1 MSADL
6 PLLLLLLL
14 CFLVAVVL
22 AAAETSLIRIS
33 RVRVTALAEAGS
45 HRARRLLRLLENL
58 PRVVNAILLTVLLV
72 QIGAA
77 AITGLLAQRW
87 FGNVGVTLATVVLTL
102 VLFVYSE
109 AIPKTFA
116 VRYPDRVALA
126 LSYPVRILEALLRPV
141 VSGLVWFADL
151 QAPGKGIATSPTV
164 TERELLL
171 LAGEAARQ
179 GEITGSDLQLMER
192 AFRLGDRTAEEVMVP
207 RLDVV
212 SVSVGASVDEAVDKA
227 LRAGHRRLLVYDGDL
242 DQVVGVLHLR
252 TLVRAAGQEPP
263 ATVADLTQTPLVVP
277 ESKRVVELLREMQ
290 EGGSHFAVVVDEYG
304 GTAGIVTIE
313 DIVEEVLGAVADE
326 GEAPIEFA
334 RRLSGERWLVDGR
347 MLVDD
352 LGELLNV
359 DLPEGDWTTVA
370 GLVMGLAG
378 EVLRTGDEVSAAGYR
393 FRVAGAT
400 RHRIHRLEV
409 TRERPPRGERAR

>member
-6 PLLLLLLL
+6 PFLLLLIL

-45 HRARRLLRLLENL
+45 HRARRLLLLLQDL

-87 FGNVGVTLATVVLTL
+87 FGNVGVTVASVVLTL

-126 LSYPVRILEALLRPV
+126 LSYPVRMLEALLRPV

-171 LAGEAARQ
+171 LAAEAARQ
-179 GEITGSDLQLMER
+179 GEITGSDLQLIER

-212 SVSVGASVDEAVDKA
+212 SVSVGASVEEAVDTA
-227 LRAGHRRLLVYDGDL
+227 LRAGHRRLLVYQGDL

-252 TLVRAAGQEPP
+252 TLVRAAGREPS
-263 ATVADLTQTPLVVP
+263 ATVAELTQTPLVVP

-313 DIVEEVLGAVADE
+313 DIVEELLGAVADE

-334 RRLSGERWLVDGR
+334 RRLDGGRWLVDGR

-352 LGELLNV
+352 LGELLSV
-359 DLPEGDWTTVA
+359 DLPEGDWTTAA

-393 FRVAGAT
+393 FRVIGAT

-409 TRERPPRGERAR
+409 TRERPATR

>member
-1 MSADL
+1 
-6 PLLLLLLL
+6 
-14 CFLVAVVL
+14 
-22 AAAETSLIRIS
+22 
-33 RVRVTALAEAGS
+33 
-45 HRARRLLRLLENL
+45 
-58 PRVVNAILLTVLLV
+58 
-72 QIGAA
+72 
-77 AITGLLAQRW
+77 
-87 FGNVGVTLATVVLTL
+87 
-102 VLFVYSE
+102 
-109 AIPKTFA
+109 
-116 VRYPDRVALA
+116 
-126 LSYPVRILEALLRPV
+126 
-141 VSGLVWFADL
+141 
-151 QAPGKGIATSPTV
+151 
-164 TERELLL
+164 
-171 LAGEAARQ
+171 
-179 GEITGSDLQLMER
+179 
-192 AFRLGDRTAEEVMVP
+192 MVP

-212 SVSVGASVDEAVDKA
+212 SVSVGASVEEAVDTA
-227 LRAGHRRLLVYDGDL
+227 LRAGHRRLLVYEGDL

-252 TLVRAAGQEPP
+252 TLVRAAGREPP

-313 DIVEEVLGAVADE
+313 DIVEELLGAVADE

-334 RRLSGERWLVDGR
+334 RRLDGERWLVDGR

-352 LGELLNV
+352 LGELLSV

-393 FRVAGAT
+393 FRVAGAS

-409 TRERPPRGERAR
+409 TRERSATR

>member
-6 PLLLLLLL
+6 PLVLLLLL

-45 HRARRLLRLLENL
+45 HRARRLLRLLEDL

-77 AITGLLAQRW
+77 AITGLLASRW
-87 FGNVGVTLATVVLTL
+87 FGNVGVTVASVVLTL

-109 AIPKTFA
+109 AIPKTYA
-116 VRYPDRVALA
+116 VRYPERVALA
-126 LSYPVRILEALLRPV
+126 LSYPVRGLEALLRPV

-171 LAGEAARQ
+171 LAAEAARQ
-179 GEITGSDLQLMER
+179 GEITGSDLQLIER

-212 SVSVGASVDEAVDKA
+212 SVSVGASVEEAVDTA

-252 TLVRAAGQEPP
+252 TLVRAAGREPP
-263 ATVADLTQTPLVVP
+263 PTVADLTQTPLVVP

-313 DIVEEVLGAVADE
+313 DIVEELLGAVADE

-334 RRLSGERWLVDGR
+334 RRLNGERWLVDGR

-352 LGELLNV
+352 LGELLGA

-393 FRVAGAT
+393 FRVVGAT

-409 TRERPPRGERAR
+409 SRERPATR